1 VIDNIFQ
8 LCSNVA
14 VFSQTYVTDYFY
26 FEGEILLGNM
36 AEKDKEEKAID
47 CTNCIHKNKSKLS
60 EKKIVES
67 LKHLEGIKN
76 TLLSII
82 K

>member
-1 VIDNIFQ
+1 
-8 LCSNVA
+8 
-14 VFSQTYVTDYFY
+14 
-26 FEGEILLGNM
+26 M
-36 AEKDKEEKAID
+36 AEKNKEEAID
-47 CTNCIHKNKSKLS
+47 CANCIHKNKSKLS

-67 LKHLEGIKN
+67 LKQLEGIKN

>member
-1 VIDNIFQ
+1 MF
-8 LCSNVA
+8 
-14 VFSQTYVTDYFY
+14 F
-26 FEGEILLGNM
+26 LGNM

-47 CTNCIHKNKSKLS
+47 CANCIHKNKSKLS

-67 LKHLEGIKN
+67 LKQLEGIKN